1 MPKSLSDKYLTAI
14 FWAFADKVGTG
25 GFNFLINIVLAR
37 LLVPEDFGL
46 IAMVM
51 IFYEIAYTFVES
63 GFTEA
68 LVREKE
74 ISEADKSTTFI
85 FNFIAALVLYAILF
99 FAAPLIARFFEHE
112 ILIGIIRILGLNLII
127 ESFAIIQGAIL
138 IQQIDFKTLAKTRL
152 AAILISATVAIFM
165 ALKGF
170 GVWSIVA
177 KYGLSSLVTVIVLTL
192 ITRWRPTPHFSRESF
207 NRLFGFGSKIFLRAM
222 IDKFF
227 LHIYNL
233 IIGKYFAAAMLGF
246 YSQAAQLKNTVILT
260 LFQTVHKV
268 TYPVLAK
275 LQDDVTR
282 LKDGYRKVLKMN
294 SFVIFPIMVTM
305 VVLAKPIIVT
315 LIGLKWLPA
324 VPFLQLLCLASLT
337 HHFIQININMLLVV
351 GRPDLSLKL
360 EIVHKV
366 AITIAILIGIQYG
379 IYGLV
384 ISQVV
389 SAYIGMFINSLYSK
403 KLLNYSLLEQ
413 VTDVLPSLVFTA
425 IMGGALLLMGHFLP
439 YTGRLQLAISL
450 PLAAGI
456 YLGLHFLSNSEEI
469 RLISQIIIPKTM
481 KLMKFSRP

>member
-14 FWAFADKVGTG
+14 FWAFADKLGTG
-25 GFNFLINIVLAR
+25 GFNFLITIILAR

-63 GFTEA
+63 GFTDA

-74 ISEADKSTTFI
+74 ISEADKSTTFV
-85 FNFIAALVLYAILF
+85 FNFISALVLYAILF
-99 FAAPLIARFFEHE
+99 CSAPFIARFFEHD
-112 ILIGIIRILGLNLII
+112 ILTGIIRILGLNLII
-127 ESFAIIQGAIL
+127 ESFSIIQGAML
-138 IQQIDFKTLAKTRL
+138 IQRIDFKTLAKTRL
-152 AAILISATVAIFM
+152 AAIFISAIFAIIL

-170 GVWSIVA
+170 GVWSIVV
-177 KYGLSSLVTVIVLTL
+177 KYGVSSLVSTIALTL
-192 ITRWRPTPHFSRESF
+192 ITHWKPRIHFSRESF

-222 IDKFF
+222 IDKIY

-233 IIGKYFAAAMLGF
+233 IIGKYFSASMLGF
-246 YSQAAQLKNTVILT
+246 YSQAAHLKNTVILT

-275 LQDDVTR
+275 LQDDFTR

-294 SFVIFPIMVTM
+294 SFVIFPIMVIM

-324 VPFLQLLCLASLT
+324 VPFLQLLCLASLP
-337 HHFIQININMLLVV
+337 HHFTQTNINMLLVV

-360 EIVHKV
+360 EIVQKV
-366 AITIAILIGIQYG
+366 VITIGISIGILFG

-389 SAYIGMFINSLYSK
+389 SAYIGMVINSLYSK
-403 KLLNYSLLEQ
+403 KLLDYGLLEQ
-413 VTDVLPSLVFTA
+413 VSDVLPSLFFTA
-425 IMGGALLLMGHFLP
+425 IMAGVLLLMGQLLP
-439 YTGRLQLAISL
+439 YTGLMQLATSL
-450 PLAAGI
+450 PVALGL
-456 YLGLHFLSNSEEI
+456 YLGLHFFTNSEEMKFV
-469 RLISQIIIPKTM
+469 SKTIIPQTL
-481 KLMKFSRP
+481 KLLKLSRS